1 MMSAAPDPALDGAA
15 WDGAYGPVRRKED
28 ARFLRGAPAT
38 EESFA
43 RAGEL
48 AAASCRPVSDQRGP
62 ADYKRHLACE
72 LTIRSL
78 RRALQRARPEEQ
90 RPRQRGAA
98 AHGGAPQDRG

>member
-1 MMSAAPDPALDGAA
+1 MGAPHFSAAEA
-15 WDGAYGPVRRKED
+15 ED
-28 ARFLRGAPAT
+28 FLRGAPAT

-78 RRALQRARPEEQ
+78 RRALARAGQ
-90 RPRQRGAA
+90 ARGQQ
-98 AHGGAPQDRG
+98 HGGGAPGGAPRDKG

>member
-1 MMSAAPDPALDGAA
+1 MGAPHFSAAGA
-15 WDGAYGPVRRKED
+15 ED
-28 ARFLRGAPAT
+28 FLRGAPAT

-62 ADYKRHLACE
+62 ADYKRHLARE

-78 RRALQRARPEEQ
+78 RRALQRARPEGRPAQ
-90 RPRQRGAA
+90 QGAGRPR
-98 AHGGAPQDRG
+98 GAPQAAG